1 MQKRHEGSCWIDCW
15 CEHHCDFFPWTVTVA
30 DYISRAESQSR
41 QRNPPK
47 ETVAKTKKETAK
59 DAIDENSP
67 SEKAVNGP
75 ATTSGDEPSKLQHS
89 PDEKKVTVQEDGNN
103 QEEAVLNGVS

>member
-1 MQKRHEGSCWIDCW
+1 MGTGTDRREPFPIAKLLHAPEGIGLHAVSFYRIFVLSCFCF
-15 CEHHCDFFPWTVTVA
+15 C
-30 DYISRAESQSR
+30 
-41 QRNPPK
+41 K
-47 ETVAKTKKETAK
+47 AK

-75 ATTSGDEPSKLQHS
+75 ATASGDEPSKLQHS

>member
-1 MQKRHEGSCWIDCW
+1 MFPLAKLLCEPEGSWDDICIVVFLTLPSSCF
-15 CEHHCDFFPWTVTVA
+15 C
-30 DYISRAESQSR
+30 
-41 QRNPPK
+41 K
-47 ETVAKTKKETAK
+47 AK

>member
-1 MQKRHEGSCWIDCW
+1 MHSVYFYRIFNIIPFLLCK
-15 CEHHCDFFPWTVTVA
+15 
-30 DYISRAESQSR
+30 
-41 QRNPPK
+41 
-47 ETVAKTKKETAK
+47 AK

-75 ATTSGDEPSKLQHS
+75 ATTSGDEPSKVQHS

>member
-1 MQKRHEGSCWIDCW
+1 MLPTAKLLGEPEGNVDYAPYVFT
-15 CEHHCDFFPWTVTVA
+15 EFVTL
-30 DYISRAESQSR
+30 
-41 QRNPPK
+41 PCFCFCK
-47 ETVAKTKKETAK
+47 AK

-75 ATTSGDEPSKLQHS
+75 ATASGDEPSKLQHS

>member
-1 MQKRHEGSCWIDCW
+1 MRLCIFTEFLTLSWVSFCK
-15 CEHHCDFFPWTVTVA
+15 
-30 DYISRAESQSR
+30 
-41 QRNPPK
+41 
-47 ETVAKTKKETAK
+47 AK

-75 ATTSGDEPSKLQHS
+75 ATTTGEEPSKLQHS

>member
-1 MQKRHEGSCWIDCW
+1 MMGYWHRQTRRFLLQSCCVSQREIQITLCIFT
-15 CEHHCDFFPWTVTVA
+15 EFLIFPWFCFC
-30 DYISRAESQSR
+30 
-41 QRNPPK
+41 K
-47 ETVAKTKKETAK
+47 AK

>member
-1 MQKRHEGSCWIDCW
+1 MGTHRQEGFPFAKSLCEPEGNLDCT
-15 CEHHCDFFPWTVTVA
+15 P
-30 DYISRAESQSR
+30 YIYRIF
-41 QRNPPK
+41 NIIPFLLCK
-47 ETVAKTKKETAK
+47 AK

-75 ATTSGDEPSKLQHS
+75 ATTSGDEPSKVQHS

>member
-1 MQKRHEGSCWIDCW
+1 MFPIAKLLCEPEGTFDYTLRIFTEFFILSCFCF
-15 CEHHCDFFPWTVTVA
+15 C
-30 DYISRAESQSR
+30 
-41 QRNPPK
+41 K
-47 ETVAKTKKETAK
+47 AK

-75 ATTSGDEPSKLQHS
+75 ATASGDEPSKLQHS